1 MNEGIPSPGD
11 VLGKLNP
18 FGLAG
23 DAVGKAAAEGWTG
36 VMMAVWKSGLWV
48 LRFVLNA
55 MDKWM
60 TPDLSEN
67 GPAGELYRTTFW
79 FAGVLVLLMAF
90 VQLGAAA
97 FRRDGKSLGT
107 LLIGMGQF
115 VALWA
120 GGISYAVGVVAAC
133 SGISN
138 ALIKSLLNVDG
149 FAQWQPTGADD
160 VTTGGVEVGVATI
173 LGFLGCFLWIA
184 AIGHFIVMLTRAAA
198 LIILVAFS
206 PAAAAGLVSDF
217 SKSWFWK
224 SLRWF
229 HAAAATPPLVIMML
243 GMGTALTQGV
253 ASGEAKSAEAALGTA
268 FPGVMIILI
277 SVVAPVALFKLLAF
291 VDPGTSSGS
300 AMRAGMQSVGGLG
313 GLLSG
318 GGQAGGEANGSSTA
332 SQSLAGG
339 QSQGEAQSTEA
350 TTSRFGS
357 AMGGLGALGGAYG
370 KVLSA
375 VGSAGATA
383 TAVGMD
389 QANQMGVGDSSYTPD
404 YQRGAQRFNPD
415 QRDQGGDG
423 DSQSGPSDPH
433 GGAGSEGSGAGN
445 PPTAPMPT
453 MPSMPGSGP
462 SAGGPGGPPSPG
474 GGGGAGGG
482 KAAGGGGAGAA
493 AAEIPPVA

>member
-48 LRFVLNA
+48 LRFVLSA
-55 MDKWM
+55 MDKWI

-79 FAGVLVLLMAF
+79 VAGVLVLLMAL
-90 VQLGAAA
+90 VQIGAAA
-97 FRRDGKSLGT
+97 FRRDGKSLGS
-107 LLIGMGQF
+107 LLIGLGQF
-115 VALWA
+115 VAIWA

-133 SGISN
+133 AGISN
-138 ALIKSLLNVDG
+138 ALIKSMLSVDG
-149 FAQWQPTGADD
+149 FAQWQPTRADD
-160 VTTGGVEVGVATI
+160 FTTGGIEVGVATT
-173 LGFLGCFLWIA
+173 LGFLGCILWIA

-198 LIILVAFS
+198 LLILVAFS

-229 HAAAATPPLVIMML
+229 HAAAATPPLIVILL

-277 SVVAPVALFKLLAF
+277 SVAAPVALFKLLAF
-291 VDPGTSSGS
+291 VDPGTSSGA
-300 AMRAGMQSVGGLG
+300 AMRTGMQSVGGIG

-318 GGQAGGEANGSSTA
+318 GGQDGGLSTA
-332 SQSLAGG
+332 SQSSSNG
-339 QSQGEAQSTEA
+339 QSQGEAHSTEA

-375 VGSAGATA
+375 VGSASAGTA
-383 TAVGMD
+383 AVGMD

-415 QRDQGGDG
+415 QRDPGGDG
-423 DSQSGPSDPH
+423 DSQSSPSDTH
-433 GGAGSEGSGAGN
+433 GGAGTEGSGTGH

-453 MPSMPGSGP
+453 SPSMPGSGP
-462 SAGGPGGPPSPG
+462 SAGNPGGPRSPG
-474 GGGGAGGG
+474 GGGG

>member
-18 FGLAG
+18 FGVAG
-23 DAVGKAAAEGWTG
+23 DAIGKAAAEGWAG

-48 LRFVLNA
+48 LRFVLSA
-55 MDKWM
+55 MDKWI

-79 FAGVLVLLMAF
+79 VAGVLVLLMAF
-90 VQLGAAA
+90 VQIGAAA

-107 LLIGMGQF
+107 LLVGLAQF
-115 VALWA
+115 IAVWA
-120 GGISYAVGVVAAC
+120 GGISYAIGVVAAC
-133 SGISN
+133 AGISN
-138 ALIKSLLNVDG
+138 ALIKSLLNVDS
-149 FAQWQPTGADD
+149 FAQWNPTGTDD
-160 VTTGGVEVGVATI
+160 MTTGGIEIVVATT
-173 LGFLGCFLWIA
+173 LGFLGVFLWIA
-184 AIGHFIVMLTRAAA
+184 AIGHFFVMLTRAAS
-198 LIILVAFS
+198 LLILVAWS
-206 PAAAAGLVSDF
+206 PATAAGLVSDV

-229 HAAAATPPLVIMML
+229 HAAAATPPLTIVMI

-291 VDPGTSSGS
+291 VDPGTSSGA

-318 GGQAGGEANGSSTA
+318 GGQDSGSSTA
-332 SQSLAGG
+332 SQSSSNG

-357 AMGGLGALGGAYG
+357 AMGALGGVGGAYG
-370 KVLSA
+370 KVLAA
-375 VGSAGATA
+375 VGSFGAGA

-404 YQRGAQRFNPD
+404 YQRGGQRFNPD

-433 GGAGSEGSGAGN
+433 GGAGSSGTSN

-462 SAGGPGGPPSPG
+462 SAGGPPSPG
-474 GGGGAGGG
+474 GAGGAGGG

>member
-18 FGLAG
+18 FGVAG
-23 DAVGKAAAEGWTG
+23 DAIGRAAAEGWTG

-48 LRFVLNA
+48 LRFVLSA

-67 GPAGELYRTTFW
+67 GPAGQLYRTTFW
-79 FAGVLVLLMAF
+79 VAGVLVLLMAF

-115 VALWA
+115 IALWA

-149 FAQWQPTGADD
+149 FAQWQPSGADD
-160 VTTGGVEVGVATI
+160 ITTGGIEVGVATS
-173 LGFLGCFLWIA
+173 LGFLGLFLWVA
-184 AIGHFIVMLTRAAA
+184 AIGHFVVMLTRAAA

-229 HAAAATPPLVIMML
+229 HAAAATPPLTIMML

-277 SVVAPVALFKLLAF
+277 SIAAPVALFKLLAF
-291 VDPGTSSGS
+291 VDPGTSSGA
-300 AMRAGMQSVGGLG
+300 AMRAGMQSVGGIG

-318 GGQAGGEANGSSTA
+318 GGQDGGSSTA
-332 SQSLAGG
+332 SQSSSSG

-357 AMGGLGALGGAYG
+357 AMGGIGNAAGAYG
-370 KVLSA
+370 KILSA
-375 VGSAGATA
+375 VGSVGAGA

-423 DSQSGPSDPH
+423 ESQSGPSDPH
-433 GGAGSEGSGAGN
+433 GGAGSDSSGTGSS
-445 PPTAPMPT
+445 PTAPMPT

-462 SAGGPGGPPSPG
+462 SAGGSGGPPAPG
-474 GGGGAGGG
+474 GSGGAGGA
-482 KAAGGGGAGAA
+482 KVSGGGAGAA
-493 AAEIPPVA
+493 AAEIPPVV